1 MSRTKHVKFLAML
14 LAVVMCVSL
23 LQPGIA
29 FAATGVAD
37 YESFL
42 SNLKVLE
49 GYADE
54 YAAANSNQDAKEL
67 VINFIRTGVERYND
81 GNWKTLAGEE
91 ITGFT
96 SYVEA
101 QDVANNTT
109 AMLLRNIIT
118 DDFKLPNGNQVDFGH
133 MFGTLN
139 IAYINAQGSADLG
152 GWAGDICD
160 LILYSKNYGSVPAG
174 TVDEMAAYIKEYCFG
189 VDADDAF
196 GMDDFYGD
204 LDAFYLNDMIKAGSK
219 LSTVMETYFTVTLSD
234 SDRAAY
240 FLNNRFKGV
249 LTQEEVR
256 TAIYDAYASNV
267 GLKVLEADRGISGD
281 ADLRTASCYAFAD
294 YLFEQGGDRL
304 EGDTGEGEGGEG
316 EGGSGEA
323 GKPMD
328 NDYYS
333 VFYKNSSVLAP
344 GIEQTIKYAM
354 TADNKQIV
362 YYVATVDVTRDD
374 VTIMANYRDNDPSK
388 GWGMQRVED
397 QAIALMNKHT
407 NPADPDNYI
416 ENFQVVVA
424 TNGDGYNMST
434 GKPGGLLVMEGV
446 EWHPVD
452 GDGFFAILKDG
463 TAMIGTQAD
472 YTTYKNQIQE
482 AIGGFGAVLIKNGEI
497 VVGKASN
504 YPATR
509 ASRTA
514 IGITAEGK
522 VVMMCLDG
530 RQEPFSAGG
539 ALEEIAQ
546 IMLEAGCVQAINL
559 DGGGSTTYLS
569 KPEGSDKL
577 ELVSSPSDG
586 YARSVSTSL
595 VAVSTAKSSK
605 EFDHANIS
613 SEYDYLTIGT
623 SLSLSA
629 VGVSN
634 TGNAAQLPENL
645 VWQVSD
651 STLGSVTADGVFTA
665 AANGDVEVQLVLDG
679 NVVGTKVLHVV
690 VPDAVGFEKNKMN
703 VIFGVPTKIPVTVS
717 YNGNPVAFTEND
729 IWLGLDVYNAGS
741 FEGFMFTADETV
753 GLRSVRM
760 AALLLANQNVMAMMN
775 VNMYKDGEAV
785 FDFDDVTAG
794 DRNLAW
800 DRDIINAGTVDNF
813 LYYIDDITKAM
824 DITYVFGLD
833 MQAIEIP
840 EKLKELTYMLPGG
853 DLGDATAW
861 DYLLQL
867 AERVSTLT
875 EVKIVAQFDKDLDVD
890 VSGATVV
897 NDYFYL
903 KSVTVDE
910 NNVMTMICG
919 WHDQTAAIQP
929 ETANPICILSG
940 IKATPKENA
949 SWDTNNQLAI
959 VNSGVVS
966 YKIYLRANA
975 LYSFANIVE
984 NQLAYDLYPFINPD
998 DPSEKGASFGTNYAT
1013 FSDSFILDKTVRQGW
1028 YKLGDYHYYFV
1039 DNEAL
1044 TGIHYVPSL
1053 EDPSVKLFYE
1063 FEEDGVLNGTVTGLI
1078 EKEDGLYYAYQGE
1091 RLTGWRSIMN
1101 AQGKSNDYFFE
1112 RTTGKAVNGVV
1123 TVDGYTYTFENYIL
1137 VKGAVVTDAGGT
1149 HYRWAGRWVRNQWVE
1164 IDGVYYFA
1172 QYPVTGYFAAG
1183 GLVWARDFDGQS
1195 NHHHLFD
1202 ENGIWQKDY
1211 NGLYHVG
1218 EDTYLLKNGVRQT
1231 EPGIVYLDGYYYYFC
1246 STDKAV
1252 KNCTY
1257 WPSKTNGLLP
1267 YGPYQFDEQ
1276 GRIILDTPVE
1286 PENPENPQPPKD
1298 GVVDVNGTLYYYKND
1313 AIQYAAGLL
1322 ELDDGSFIYVR
1333 SNGQLAIGEYWIT
1346 NTNGLKAQG
1355 MYTFGADGKMVIAA
1369 EPEQPDVPE
1378 QPEQPEQPED
1388 PEEPEKPVKN
1398 GVVDVNGKLYYY
1410 VNDSIAYCGGVIQ
1423 LADGSYIYV
1432 RSNGQLAIG
1441 QYWVT
1446 NTNGLM
1452 NQGMRT
1458 FDESGIM
1465 LDPPATEPEQP
1476 EDPEQPETPE
1486 NPEIPDVKNGIVDV
1500 NGVLY
1505 YYKNNGIFYCA
1516 GVVQLDNGDYIYVR
1530 SNGRLAIGQ
1539 YWVTNTNDLMPQG
1552 MHNFDAN
1559 GIMLDPPVTEPE
1571 QPENPEQPEQP
1582 EEPEQPVKNGVVEEN
1597 GGLYYYAN
1605 GKIAREAG
1613 LLKLTDEE
1621 GREYYIYVRSTGQV
1635 ATGVYWPTNNHGLL
1649 PYKGYDFGE
1658 DGRLYL

>member
-1 MSRTKHVKFLAML
+1 MSRTKGVRILAML
-14 LAVVMCVSL
+14 LALIMCVSVL
-23 LQPGIA
+23 HPSVA
-29 FAATGVAD
+29 FAAAGVAD
-37 YESFL
+37 YQSFV

-49 GYADE
+49 NYADA

-67 VINFIRTGVERYND
+67 VINFIRTGVDRYND

-101 QDVANNTT
+101 QDAANGTT
-109 AMLLRNIIT
+109 AMLLRNIIIK
-118 DDFKLPNGNQVDFGH
+118 DFTLPNGDLVDFGH

-139 IAYINAQGSADLG
+139 IAYVNAQASADLG

-160 LILYSKNYGSVPAG
+160 LILYSKSYGSVPSG

-189 VDADDAF
+189 VNADDAF

-204 LDAFYLNDMIKAGSK
+204 MDAYYLSNMVKAGYK
-219 LSTVMETYFTVTLSD
+219 LSTVMETYFTVSLSD

-240 FLNNRFKGV
+240 FMNNRFKGV
-249 LTQEEVR
+249 ETQEEVR
-256 TAIYDAYASNV
+256 TAVYEAYTSNV
-267 GLKVLEADRGISGD
+267 GLKVLEADRGLTDD

-304 EGDTGEGEGGEG
+304 EGDTGTDEGGDAD
-316 EGGSGEA
+316 EGGSEEE
-323 GKPMD
+323 GKEMD

-333 VFYKNSSVLAP
+333 VFYEASSVLAP

-362 YYVATVDVTRDD
+362 YYVATVDVARDD

-407 NPADPDNYI
+407 NPDDPDNYI

-424 TNGDGYNMST
+424 TNADGYNMST
-434 GKPGGLLVMEGV
+434 GEPGGLLVMEGV

-472 YTTYKNQIQE
+472 YATHKDQIQE
-482 AIGGFGAVLIKNGEI
+482 AVGGFGAVLIKDGQI
-497 VVGKASN
+497 VVSKNADYTSS
-504 YPATR
+504 R

-514 IGITAEGK
+514 IGITAEGE

-546 IMLEAGCVQAINL
+546 IMLDAGCVEAINL

-569 KPEGSDKL
+569 KPEGSDTL
-577 ELVSSPSDG
+577 QLISSPSDG

-595 VAVSTAKSSK
+595 VAVSTAKSSR
-605 EFDHANIS
+605 EFDHANLS

-623 SLSLSA
+623 SLNLSA

-634 TGNAAQLPENL
+634 TGNAADLPENL

-651 STLGSVTADGVFTA
+651 STIGSITADGVFTA

-679 NVVGTKVLHVV
+679 TVVGTKVLHVV
-690 VPDAVGFEKNKMN
+690 IPDAVGFEKDKMN
-703 VIFGVPTKIPVTVS
+703 VIFGVPTEIPVTAS

-729 IWLGLDVYNAGS
+729 IMLALTNFDAGTL
-741 FEGFMFTADETV
+741 EGFVFTASEEV
-753 GLRSVRM
+753 GVRNVM
-760 AALLLANQNVMAMMN
+760 VGALLLANENVFALMD
-775 VNMYKDGEAV
+775 VNMYKDGEAI
-785 FDFDDVTAG
+785 FDFDNATAG

-800 DRDIINAGTVDNF
+800 DRDVINAGTTDNF
-813 LYYIDDITKAM
+813 LYYIDDITKTM

-833 MQAIEIP
+833 MQSIEIP
-840 EKLKELTYMLPGG
+840 EKLMELTYMLPGG

-875 EVKIVAQFDKDLDVD
+875 EVKIVTQFDSDLDVD
-890 VSGATVV
+890 ISGATVV

-903 KSVTVDE
+903 KSVSIDE
-910 NNVMTMICG
+910 NNVMTMTCG
-919 WHDQTAAIQP
+919 WYEQTAVIDPA
-929 ETANPICILSG
+929 TANPICILSG
-940 IKATPKENA
+940 IKATPKEDA
-949 SWDTNNQLAI
+949 SWDANNQLAV
-959 VNSGVVS
+959 VNSGEVS
-966 YKIYLRANA
+966 YKIYLRASA
-975 LYSFANIVE
+975 LYSFANIEE
-984 NQLAYDLYPFINPD
+984 NQTTYDLYPFVNPE
-998 DPSEKGASFGTNYAT
+998 DPDEKGASFGTSYAT

-1039 DNEAL
+1039 DNEPL

-1053 EDPSVKLFYE
+1053 EDPSVDLFYE

-1078 EKEDGLYYAYQGE
+1078 EKEDGLYYAFQGE

-1101 AQGKSNDYFFE
+1101 AQGKNNDYFFDY
-1112 RTTGKAVNGVV
+1112 TTGKAVNGVV

-1137 VKGAVVTDAGGT
+1137 VKGAIVTDEGGT

-1164 IDGVYYFA
+1164 IDGDWYFA
-1172 QYPVTGYFAAG
+1172 QYPVSGYFAAG

-1195 NHHHLFD
+1195 NHYHLFD
-1202 ENGIWQKDY
+1202 DNGVWQQDY

-1218 EDTYLLKNGVRQT
+1218 EDTYLLKNGVRQS
-1231 EPGIVYLDGYYYYFC
+1231 EPGLVYLDGYYYYFC

-1276 GRIILDTPVE
+1276 GRMVIDSSVE
-1286 PENPENPQPPKD
+1286 PEDPEDPQDPKN
-1298 GVVDVNGTLYYYKND
+1298 GIVDVNGTLYYYKND

-1322 ELDDGSFIYVR
+1322 ELEDGSFIYVC

-1355 MYTFGADGKMVIAA
+1355 MYTFGTDGKMVIAA
-1369 EPEQPDVPE
+1369 EPEEPVEPSE
-1378 QPEQPEQPED
+1378 
-1388 PEEPEKPVKN
+1388 PEEPTETPEPAKN
-1398 GVVDVNGKLYYY
+1398 GVVNVNGKLYYY
-1410 VNDSIAYCGGVIQ
+1410 VNDAIAYCGGVIQ

-1446 NTNGLM
+1446 NTNDLM
-1452 NQGMRT
+1452 PQGMHT

-1465 LDPPATEPEQP
+1465 LDPPAATPEQP
-1476 EDPEQPETPE
+1476 EQPDDSETPE
-1486 NPEIPDVKNGIVDV
+1486 VKNGIVDV
-1500 NGVLY
+1500 DGVLY
-1505 YYKNNGIFYCA
+1505 YYENDRILYGGLI
-1516 GVVQLDNGDYIYVR
+1516 QLDSGDYIYVR

-1539 YWVTNTNDLMPQG
+1539 YWVTKTNDLMSQG
-1552 MHNFDAN
+1552 LHNFDEN
-1559 GIMLDPPVTEPE
+1559 GIMLDPPTVEPE
-1571 QPENPEQPEQP
+1571 QPEDPEQS
-1582 EEPEQPVKNGVVEEN
+1582 EEPVKNGIVEEN
-1597 GGLYYYAN
+1597 GGLFYYVD
-1605 GKIAREAG
+1605 GKIAQRAG
-1613 LLKLTDEE
+1613 LLKLVDEN
-1621 GREYYIYVRSTGQV
+1621 GVEYYIYVRTSGQL
-1635 ATGVYWPTNNHGLL
+1635 ATGVYWPTNHHDLL
-1649 PYKGYDFGE
+1649 PYQGYDFGE
-1658 DGRLYL
+1658 DGKLYL